1 MGKIPLIKII
11 RRPFHHL
18 KRFYYHQNEL
28 KQFKRLLRPTD
39 VFLVGHPKSGNTLLA
54 FMLGILIQ
62 KNFGKNITLANVHDF
77 IPGIHSR
84 DKELNVFDHFPN
96 PRIFRNEGPVYPE
109 LYPKNIYIMR
119 DPRAV
124 YVSYYHHCV
133 HDTEDFQWKIEDF
146 VEEMLTHGCIRRL
159 EPYIVRWDQQVLQ
172 WLERSKRQP
181 VMFVKYEE
189 MVKDKRKILEDVIEF
204 AGITCD
210 KKDIDTALQRST
222 FDNMRKEEETYGA
235 EPYSG
240 TKGERGYFVRRGKI
254 DGWKDEL
261 SQEISKR
268 IENEFSEAMK
278 KVGYL

>member
-1 MGKIPLIKII
+1 MPHTSIKQII
-11 RRPFHHL
+11 RKPLRYL
-18 KRFYYHQNEL
+18 GRYLSQKKRETSFQ
-28 KQFKRLLRPTD
+28 RLLRLTD
-39 VFLVGHPKSGNTLLA
+39 IFLVGHPKSGNTMLT
-54 FMLGILIQ
+54 FMLGVLLEN
-62 KNFGKNITLANVHDF
+62 NFNKKINISNLREF
-77 IPGIHSR
+77 IPCIHSR
-84 DKELNVFDHFPN
+84 DMDIGSYADFPD
-96 PRIFRNEGPVYPE
+96 PRIFRNEGPLFPK
-109 LYPKNIYIMR
+109 LYPRTVYIVR
-119 DPRAV
+119 DPRSV

-133 HDTEDFQWKIEDF
+133 HDTGDLNWKIEDF